1 MYLAILTLPLLS
13 ATVAGFLGRKIGK
26 TGSHLITCSSLVL
39 TALLALVAFYEVGL
53 CGSPVS
59 IKLMSWIDSEFL
71 LVSWGFIYD
80 SLTVSMLLP
89 VLIVSALVHIY
100 STNYMS
106 EDPHNQR
113 FFAYLSMFTFFMLML
128 VTGDNYLVMFIGWE
142 GVGISSYLLI
152 NFWFTRLQA
161 NKAAIKAL
169 VMNRVG
175 DWGFSIGL
183 WAIFWTFGNLD
194 FTTVFSLAPFI
205 NEELITI
212 ISICLLV
219 AAMGKSAQIGLH
231 TWLPDAM
238 EGWFWALLKFHYMRE
253 HLKTIWSTQEH
264 ILLGKIQMVRRSA
277 GNQTSLLNDEVG
289 SSETTRET
297 LHIIDSNSLNFNS
310 DFKHWFIGFT
320 EGDGSFIINK
330 NGYLE
335 FKVTQSSI
343 DAQILFYIKKELGF
357 GSVSVQDKKNKTH
370 HFRVRDQKGIL
381 KLIHIFNGN
390 LLTERKNN
398 QFKLWLEAFNK
409 AYNMDIKLIQNS
421 NSPTLDNAWL
431 SGFSDSEGCFT
442 ISVVKR
448 SETYNQ
454 VHVRYI
460 LSQKG
465 ELELMSKI
473 AEMLNG
479 KVSHLKSYNGY
490 NMTVNLSKLS
500 KVISYFNRYSLKT
513 KKYIDYFNWLKAYK
527 LVINKDHF
535 NEDGLNKVKDL
546 MNKINK

>member
-1 MYLAILTLPLLS
+1 
-13 ATVAGFLGRKIGK
+13 
-26 TGSHLITCSSLVL
+26 
-39 TALLALVAFYEVGL
+39 
-53 CGSPVS
+53 
-59 IKLMSWIDSEFL
+59 
-71 LVSWGFIYD
+71 
-80 SLTVSMLLP
+80 
-89 VLIVSALVHIY
+89 
-100 STNYMS
+100 
-106 EDPHNQR
+106 
-113 FFAYLSMFTFFMLML
+113 
-128 VTGDNYLVMFIGWE
+128 
-142 GVGISSYLLI
+142 
-152 NFWFTRLQA
+152 
-161 NKAAIKAL
+161 
-169 VMNRVG
+169 MNRVG
-175 DWGFSIGL
+175 DWGFSIGIY
-183 WAIFWTFGNLD
+183 AIFWTFGNLD
-194 FTTVFSLAPFI
+194 FSTVFSLAPFI

-212 ISICLLV
+212 ISICLLI

-238 EGWFWALLKFHYMRE
+238 EGLFRALLKFHYMRE
-253 HLKTIWSTQEH
+253 HPKTIWSTQEQF
-264 ILLGKIQMVRRSA
+264 LLGKIQMVGQSA
-277 GNQTSLLNDEVG
+277 GNHNNIVG
-289 SSETTRET
+289 SSETTCET
-297 LHIIDSNSLNFNS
+297 LRNNDSNSLKFNS
-310 DFKHWFIGFT
+310 DFKYWFIGFT

-335 FKVTQSSI
+335 FKVTQSSN

-409 AYNMDIKLIQNS
+409 AYNKDIQLIQN
-421 NSPTLDNAWL
+421 NNNPTLDNAWL

-442 ISVVKR
+442 VSVVKR

-460 LSQKG
+460 LSQKASAPLRGAEVKRPAQSAGVLG
-465 ELELMSKI
+465 ELELMTKI

-479 KVSHLKSYNGY
+479 KVSYLKSYNGY

-513 KKYIDYFNWLKAYK
+513 KKYINYFNWLKAYK
-527 LVINKDHF
+527 LVINKDHL
-535 NEDGLNKVKDL
+535 NEDGLNRVKDL
-546 MNKINK
+546 MNKINKKY